1 MNLRKIYNYSE
12 EDIISMVEFKI
23 EQAEIVLEL
32 TSNIYSIKYTPNIED
47 CYSGLSEL
55 ENVILDFY
63 SKSKV
68 ELLDKIDNKKFLE
81 ELKEELQKREYFK
94 ELFYKFKVI
103 KKEPSIEYGKILD
116 EVNEIYIKDDKGYL
130 INEIDKYLGK

>member
-81 ELKEELQKREYFK
+81 ELKEEL
-94 ELFYKFKVI
+94 
-103 KKEPSIEYGKILD
+103 
-116 EVNEIYIKDDKGYL
+116 
-130 INEIDKYLGK
+130 